1 MKLLN
6 VSELYSLIE
15 QVVKV
20 IIFNIKFFGA
30 HGNRAL
36 RNLSIRLQLLQQWG
50 DTLHRNTSNC
60 DTGCSLKQV
69 ISDTI

>member
-36 RNLSIRLQLLQQWG
+36 RNLFNQ
-50 DTLHRNTSNC
+50 TPATSAVGGYF
-60 DTGCSLKQV
+60 TQKYVKL
-69 ISDTI
+69 